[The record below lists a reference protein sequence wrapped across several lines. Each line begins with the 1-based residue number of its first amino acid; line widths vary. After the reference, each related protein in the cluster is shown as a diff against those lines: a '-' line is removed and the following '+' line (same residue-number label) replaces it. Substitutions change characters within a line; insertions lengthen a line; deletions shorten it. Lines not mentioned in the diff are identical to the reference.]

1 MAGFDTS
8 GVKHALLTLNS
19 LFKKINFKVFFFNFK
34 VWHPRCVLIQ
44 CIKSG

>member
-1 MAGFDTS
+1 MAHFKTHLIS
-8 GVKHALLTLNS
+8 NVAHNRLTAPND
-19 LFKKINFKVFFFNFK
+19 FK